1 MQDLRS
7 FLGSAEKAGE
17 LLRVDRETD
26 PLTEMGVLFGETE
39 HPLIFEN
46 VRGYPAWQICGEL
59 VTSRAAQAVALQI
72 ERSQV
77 VPELARRMQ
86 SAALPGRNVNT
97 GPVKERILTGRDVD
111 LRKLPVV
118 VHSQEDGGTYIGS
131 AMCVSRVSS
140 VQRSVGIG
148 GCTTTST
155 VPGRMS
161 CVPRGHTSL
170 ALRNTIGRPGVRSAA
185 VRPAPR

>member
-7 FLGSAEKAGE
+7 FITTAAKAGE

-46 VRGYPAWQICGEL
+46 VRGYPGWQVCGEL
-59 VTSRAAQAVALQI
+59 ATTRAAQALALQV

-86 SAALPGRNVNT
+86 SAVLPGRSVNT
-97 GPVKERILTGRDVD
+97 GPVKERILTGRDLD

-118 VHSQEDGGTYIGS
+118 VHSQEDGGPYIGS
-131 AMCVSRVSS
+131 AMCVTKDPDT
-140 VQRSVGIG
+140 GIQN
-148 GCTTTST
+148 
-155 VPGRMS
+155 VAMLRMQIQD
-161 CVPRGHTSL
+161 
-170 ALRNTIGRPGVRSAA
+170 RNRTGTAF
-185 VRPAPR
+185 APRHSWMH

>member
-7 FLGSAEKAGE
+7 FITTAAKAGE

-46 VRGYPAWQICGEL
+46 VRGYPGWQVCGEL
-59 VTSRAAQAVALQI
+59 ATTRAAQALALQV

-86 SAALPGRNVNT
+86 SAV
-97 GPVKERILTGRDVD
+97 
-111 LRKLPVV
+111 
-118 VHSQEDGGTYIGS
+118 
-131 AMCVSRVSS
+131 CRVE
-140 VQRSVGIG
+140 
-148 GCTTTST
+148 T
-155 VPGRMS
+155 
-161 CVPRGHTSL
+161 
-170 ALRNTIGRPGVRSAA
+170 
-185 VRPAPR
+185 

>member
-7 FLGSAEKAGE
+7 FLASAEKAGE

-39 HPLIFEN
+39 QPLIFEN
-46 VRGYPAWQICGEL
+46 VRGYPGWQICGEL

-111 LRKLPVV
+111 LRK
-118 VHSQEDGGTYIGS
+118 
-131 AMCVSRVSS
+131 A
-140 VQRSVGIG
+140 
-148 GCTTTST
+148 
-155 VPGRMS
+155 PGDRAF
-161 CVPRGHTSL
+161 PRGWRSL
-170 ALRNTIGRPGVRSAA
+170 YRFGNVRDERSGHGHPKRRDAANANSGSQPHRHGLRAEAFLDALPEI
-185 VRPAPR
+185 